1 MADRADRADA
11 GEAHPARD
19 TSGADTAAA
28 DGTDTTAAAD
38 GTDGRGAGAGAL
50 DALLLRVATGDQ
62 EAFAPIYDALS
73 APVMGLACRVLRDE
87 AQAAEVTQD
96 VMVEVWRTAD
106 RFRPELGTA
115 RAWVLLLAHRRAVD
129 RVRAARARTERE
141 EKAAL
146 LDRVP
151 PYDEVADTVEGRD
164 EHARV
169 RRCLGELSRDQREAV
184 RLAFYEGMTYR
195 ETARTLESPEGTV
208 KSRLRDGLQ
217 RLRDCL
223 EASR

>member
-1 MADRADRADA
+1 MEDTADNADA
-11 GEAHPARD
+11 G
-19 TSGADTAAA
+19 TGAG
-28 DGTDTTAAAD
+28 DGT
-38 GTDGRGAGAGAL
+38 L
-50 DALLLRVATGDQ
+50 DALLLKVATGDQ
-62 EAFAPIYDALS
+62 EAFTPLYDALS
-73 APVMGLACRVLRDE
+73 APVMGLVCRILRDE

-129 RVRAARARTERE
+129 RVRAAQARTDRE
-141 EKAAL
+141 EKAARL
-146 LDRVP
+146 ERVP
-151 PYDEVADTVEGRD
+151 PYDEVADAALDRD
-164 EHARV
+164 EQARV
-169 RRCLGELSRDQREAV
+169 RRCLDTLSPQQREAV

-195 ETARTLESPEGTV
+195 EAARTLDSPEGTV
-208 KSRLRDGLQ
+208 KSRLRDGLH

>member
-1 MADRADRADA
+1 MPGADPAGAEDDPADA
-11 GEAHPARD
+11 LD
-19 TSGADTAAA
+19 TM
-28 DGTDTTAAAD
+28 
-38 GTDGRGAGAGAL
+38 
-50 DALLLRVATGDQ
+50 LLQVAEGDQ
-62 EAFAPIYDALS
+62 EAFTPIYDALA
-73 APVMGLACRVLRDE
+73 APVMGLACRILRDE
-87 AQAAEVTQD
+87 AQAAEVVQE
-96 VMVEVWRTAD
+96 VMVEVWRTAG

-129 RVRAARARTERE
+129 RVRSAEARTQRE

-146 LDRVP
+146 LDRLP

-169 RRCLGELSRDQREAV
+169 RRCLGALSHDQREAV
-184 RLAFYEGMTYR
+184 RLAYYEGMTYR
-195 ETARTLESPEGTV
+195 EAARTLDSPEGTV

-217 RLRDCL
+217 RLRNCL